1 MPVVDVGVMR
11 MGMDH
16 RLVTMRVR
24 MRLAWRFART
34 VGVLVVFVVGVEVV
48 VFHRL
53 MPVLVLVSFCEMQP
67 DAQRHEDGG
76 EAESAGEL
84 VA

>member
-1 MPVVDVGVMR
+1 MVDVRIMR

-16 RLVTMRVR
+16 RLVTMRVGV
-24 MRLAWRFART
+24 RFARQGARA
-34 VGVLVVFVVGVEVV
+34 VGVLVVFVVDVEVV

-53 MPVLVLVSFCEMQP
+53 MPMPGFVTLGQMQP
-67 DAQRHEDGG
+67 DAQHHENGS
-76 EAESAGEL
+76 ETESDGEL

>member
-1 MPVVDVGVMR
+1 MR

-16 RLVTMRVR
+16 RLVTMRVGV
-24 MRLAWRFART
+24 RFARQGARA
-34 VGVLVVFVVGVEVV
+34 VGVLMVFVVGVEVV

-53 MPVLVLVSFCEMQP
+53 MPVPVFVTLGQMQP
-67 DAQRHEDGG
+67 DTQHHENGS
-76 EAESAGEL
+76 ETESDGEL